1 MRRFEFLV
9 LGFRGAQPAMRPLL
23 SLSRKHICKKMCFKR
38 ALKEV
43 GEQPLALPQSGGQ
56 CVGASWDHA
65 RRGSAPFM
73 LSRRIYTTWE
83 RTTVRSLTMQSY
95 NRQNSLTMQSYNRQ
109 NSLTMD
115 KRWKVCSSSPH
126 VNTPCRNTL
135 AQHALLEGWAD
146 PGAQKSSGMQCRA
159 PPAGTP
165 QILSTAEGE
174 NHFAYSSYEHK
185 NLHQKILCLPR
196 SGFVFSSR
204 FIYS

>member
-1 MRRFEFLV
+1 
-9 LGFRGAQPAMRPLL
+9 
-23 SLSRKHICKKMCFKR
+23 MCFKR

-43 GEQPLALPQSGGQ
+43 GEQPLALRQSGGR

-73 LSRRIYTTWE
+73 VSRRIYTTSE
-83 RTTVRSLTMQSY
+83 RTAVR
-95 NRQNSLTMQSYNRQ
+95 SLTMQSYNRQ

-135 AQHALLEGWAD
+135 AQHAVLEGWAG

-165 QILSTAEGE
+165 QVLSTAEGE
-174 NHFAYSSYEHK
+174 SHFAYSSEE
-185 NLHQKILCLPR
+185 LPKIYTKKFFACQVPKD
-196 SGFVFSSR
+196 
-204 FIYS
+204 